1 MPRSCAACSAHD
13 RRGDRLVRNRAADP
27 FGEIFALDE
36 LHDERCS
43 ARRLRIRNRA
53 MLDDEAATVFA
64 AKGAGGIA
72 ADRIRKIFARLRR
85 LGAARDRLALR
96 REACRNR

>member
-1 MPRSCAACSAHD
+1 
-13 RRGDRLVRNRAADP
+13 
-27 FGEIFALDE
+27 
-36 LHDERCS
+36 
-43 ARRLRIRNRA
+43 